1 MKRMLL
7 SVNLII
13 SEGEDSENMFKSL
26 TGKILLII
34 VVLISACTI
43 SFTAISSFE
52 IRQSVTRQMK
62 DDGSTL
68 VANIKRAVI
77 QNEIL
82 NPEDLQS
89 IFKSIKED
97 SGDNIVYVSLSDSN
111 SNLIVSDNSRLDQ
124 GQSGVKGDAT
134 SAASTTAHGS
144 VAKVVESKEAIGT
157 ILQMPSG
164 EKVYNIS
171 TDFAYNQ
178 ELSGVLNV
186 GISLESMYEQIQ
198 QSFVWML
205 TISLAIMIVA
215 VLIGIIAARKIIQ
228 PLTRMSQQLKQYAE
242 GDFTCELQLKQ
253 KDEIGVM
260 SRDLANMRQTLGA
273 LVTKIQHS
281 SKQLADNSHMLSS
294 VISETASSTE
304 EISRATDELA
314 AGAGGLASYS
324 QEGLNR
330 LQTLADEIIV
340 LTDRANEMKTRI
352 EQVDKASLSGMNS
365 VRELQQAVDSNAAL
379 TLEIGKEMDE
389 LAAQSELI
397 REITAVIRAVS
408 EQTNLLALNAMIE
421 SARAGEQGRGFAV
434 VADQIR
440 KLADQTAS
448 SVQNIEG
455 IVQQVNGAIAKTQDH
470 MHQGTDLARRTT
482 EASAN
487 TGQAFSEIKQS
498 VAEVIQGIE
507 VLVRGIHQLNQD
519 KDGTVLAIQSIATIT
534 QESTA
539 STEEIS
545 ASVEQQA
552 ATMEQ
557 ISHSTDDLNEVV
569 REMEKLTG
577 RFKF

>member
-1 MKRMLL
+1 
-7 SVNLII
+7 
-13 SEGEDSENMFKSL
+13 MFKSL

-52 IRQSVTRQMK
+52 IQQSVTRQMK

-77 QNEIL
+77 QDEIL
-82 NPEDLQS
+82 NPEDLQN

-97 SGDNIVYVSLSDSN
+97 SGDNIVYVSLSDAN
-111 SNLIVSDNSRLDQ
+111 SNLIVSDNSQLDQ
-124 GQSGVKGDAT
+124 GQSEIKEDAT
-134 SAASTTAHGS
+134 SAASATAHSS
-144 VAKVVESKEAIGT
+144 VAKVVENKEAIGT
-157 ILQMPSG
+157 IIQMPSG
-164 EKVYNIS
+164 QKVYNIS
-171 TDFAYNQ
+171 TDFAYSQ

-186 GISLESMYEQIQ
+186 GISLENMYDQIQ
-198 QSFVWML
+198 QSLIWTL
-205 TISLAIMIVA
+205 TVSLIIMIVA
-215 VLIGIIAARKIIQ
+215 VLIGIIAAKKIIQ
-228 PLTRMSQQLKQYAE
+228 PLTRMSQQLKKYTE

-260 SRDLANMRQTLGA
+260 ARDLANMRQTLGV
-273 LVTKIQHS
+273 LMSNIQRS
-281 SKQLADNSHMLSS
+281 SKQIADNSHMLSS
-294 VISETASSTE
+294 VISESASSTE

-314 AGAGGLASYS
+314 AGAGELANYS

-330 LQTLADEIIV
+330 LQTLADEIIR
-340 LTDRANEMKTRI
+340 LTDRADEMKARV
-352 EQVDKASLSGMNS
+352 EQVNEASLSGMNS
-365 VRELQQAVDSNAAL
+365 VHELQQAVENNAAL
-379 TLEIGKEMDE
+379 TMEIGKEIDD
-389 LAAQSELI
+389 LASKSELI
-397 REITAVIRAVS
+397 TEITGVIRAVS

-440 KLADQTAS
+440 KLAEQTAS
-448 SVQNIEG
+448 SVQNIES

-470 MHQGTDLARRTT
+470 MHRGTHLTRRTT
-482 EASAN
+482 EASAD
-487 TGQAFSEIKQS
+487 TGQAFGEIKHS
-498 VAEVIQGIE
+498 VTEVIQGIE
-507 VLVRGIHQLNQD
+507 VLVLGINQLNQD
-519 KDGTVLAIQSIATIT
+519 KEGTVLAMQSIASIT

-545 ASVEQQA
+545 ASIEQEL

-577 RFKF
+577 QFKF

>member
-1 MKRMLL
+1 
-7 SVNLII
+7 
-13 SEGEDSENMFKSL
+13 MFKSL

-52 IRQSVTRQMK
+52 IQQSVTRQMK

-77 QNEIL
+77 QDEIL
-82 NPEDLQS
+82 NPEDLQN
-89 IFKSIKED
+89 IFQSIKED
-97 SGDNIVYVSLSDSN
+97 SGGNIVYMSLSDSN
-111 SNLIVSDNSRLDQ
+111 SNLIVSDNSQLDQ
-124 GQSGVKGDAT
+124 GQSESTGDAT
-134 SAASTTAHGS
+134 SAASTTAHSS
-144 VAKVVESKEAIGT
+144 VAKVVENKEAIGT

-186 GISLESMYEQIQ
+186 GISLENMYDQIR
-198 QSFVWML
+198 QSFVWTL
-205 TISLAIMIVA
+205 TMSLVIMIVA
-215 VLIGIIAARKIIQ
+215 VLIGIIAAKKIIH
-228 PLTRMSQQLKQYAE
+228 PLTRMSQQLKKYAE
-242 GDFTCELQLKQ
+242 GDFTCELQFKQ

-273 LVTKIQHS
+273 LVTNIQRS
-281 SKQLADNSHMLSS
+281 SKQIADNSHMLST
-294 VISETASSTE
+294 VISESASSTE
-304 EISRATDELA
+304 EISRAADELA
-314 AGAGGLASYS
+314 AGAGELANYS

-330 LQTLADEIIV
+330 LQTLADEIIR
-340 LTDRANEMKTRI
+340 LTDRAKEMKARI
-352 EQVDKASLSGMNS
+352 EQVDEASISGMNS
-365 VRELQQAVDSNAAL
+365 VRELQEAVDNNAAL
-379 TLEIGKEMDE
+379 TLEIGKEMDD
-389 LAAQSELI
+389 LASKSELI
-397 REITAVIRAVS
+397 TEITAVIRAVS

-440 KLADQTAS
+440 KLAEQTAS

-455 IVQQVNGAIAKTQDH
+455 IVQQVNGAIVKTQNH
-470 MHQGTDLARRTT
+470 MHQGTRLARRTT
-482 EASAN
+482 EASAD
-487 TGQAFSEIKQS
+487 TGQAFGEIKHS

-507 VLVRGIHQLNQD
+507 VLVQGIHQLNQD
-519 KDGTVLAIQSIATIT
+519 KDGTVLAMHSIATIT

-545 ASVEQQA
+545 ASIEQEL

-569 REMEKLTG
+569 REMEELTG

>member
-1 MKRMLL
+1 
-7 SVNLII
+7 
-13 SEGEDSENMFKSL
+13 MFKSL

-52 IRQSVTRQMK
+52 IQQSVTRQMK

-77 QNEIL
+77 QDEIL
-82 NPEDLQS
+82 NPEDLQN
-89 IFKSIKED
+89 IFQSIKED
-97 SGDNIVYVSLSDSN
+97 SGGNIVYVSLSDSN
-111 SNLIVSDNSRLDQ
+111 SNLIVSDNSQLDQ
-124 GQSGVKGDAT
+124 GQSESTGDAT
-134 SAASTTAHGS
+134 SAASTTAHSS
-144 VAKVVESKEAIGT
+144 VAKVVENKEAIGT

-186 GISLESMYEQIQ
+186 GISLENMYDQIR
-198 QSFVWML
+198 QSFVWTL
-205 TISLAIMIVA
+205 TISLIIMIVA
-215 VLIGIIAARKIIQ
+215 VLIGIIAAKKIIH
-228 PLTRMSQQLKQYAE
+228 PLTRMSQQFKKYAE
-242 GDFTCELQLKQ
+242 GDFTCELQFKQ

-260 SRDLANMRQTLGA
+260 SRDLANMRQTLGV
-273 LVTKIQHS
+273 LVTNIQRS
-281 SKQLADNSHMLSS
+281 SKQIADNSHMLSS
-294 VISETASSTE
+294 VISESASSTE
-304 EISRATDELA
+304 EISRAADELA
-314 AGAGGLASYS
+314 AGAGELANYS

-330 LQTLADEIIV
+330 LQTLADEIIR
-340 LTDRANEMKTRI
+340 LTDQAKEMKARI
-352 EQVDKASLSGMNS
+352 EQVDEASISGMNS
-365 VRELQQAVDSNAAL
+365 VRELQEAVDNNAAL
-379 TLEIGKEMDE
+379 TLEIGKEMDD
-389 LAAQSELI
+389 LASKSELI
-397 REITAVIRAVS
+397 TEITAVIRAVS

-440 KLADQTAS
+440 KLAEQTAS

-455 IVQQVNGAIAKTQDH
+455 IVQQVNGAIVKTQNH
-470 MHQGTDLARRTT
+470 MHQGTHLARRTT
-482 EASAN
+482 EASED
-487 TGQAFSEIKQS
+487 TGQAFGEIKHS

-507 VLVRGIHQLNQD
+507 VLVQGIHQLNQD
-519 KDGTVLAIQSIATIT
+519 KDGTVLAMHSIATIT

-545 ASVEQQA
+545 ASIEQEL

-569 REMEKLTG
+569 REMEELTG